1 MIAWRGWILG
11 RRSSSFL
18 AQSDTS
24 FIAIP
29 EIPAGL
35 SDYCTCVGRFRN
47 LLGNRPFHFIYV
59 SVLGGQGKVG
69 EETGRTVDRSPS
81 LTVVQC
87 YKLTIR
93 RIVVDVNILYL
104 RLVNTYSPMSL
115 PPAISINGIWT
126 QFVRYSCIRSDY
138 LLSSFLFFFLL
149 LSFLSFVFSSFNVIA
164 TPLLRFVSRNKN
176 FRR

>member
-1 MIAWRGWILG
+1 M
-11 RRSSSFL
+11 
-18 AQSDTS
+18 
-24 FIAIP
+24 
-29 EIPAGL
+29 
-35 SDYCTCVGRFRN
+35 
-47 LLGNRPFHFIYV
+47 
-59 SVLGGQGKVG
+59 
-69 EETGRTVDRSPS
+69 
-81 LTVVQC
+81 VQC